1 MAKLLRLIL
10 IFPAVSIAAAIFLI
24 SSREQPEIFYEFFTF
39 QDKIGH
45 LLAYFVFGITI
56 IIALA
61 ANKPEFSLKKIM
73 LWTLLIGSL
82 YGLSDE
88 THQYFVPGREPDF
101 FDWVADIAGISLSL
115 LLAKNLTRK
124 FCSLL
129 SKVSNE
135 LENKE
140 NE

>member
-1 MAKLLRLIL
+1 MTRLLRLIL
-10 IFPAVSIAAAIFLI
+10 IFPAVSIAVAIFLV
-24 SSREQPEIFYEFFTF
+24 SNREQPEIFYEFFTF
-39 QDKIGH
+39 QDKVAH

-61 ANKPEFSLKKIM
+61 SNIQSIKLKKIM
-73 LWTLLIGSL
+73 IWTLLIGTL
-82 YGLSDE
+82 FGLSDE
-88 THQYFVPGREPDF
+88 IHQYFVPGRESDF
-101 FDWVADIAGISLSL
+101 FDWIADLFGISLSL

-124 FCSLL
+124 FRSLL

-135 LENKE
+135 LENKT